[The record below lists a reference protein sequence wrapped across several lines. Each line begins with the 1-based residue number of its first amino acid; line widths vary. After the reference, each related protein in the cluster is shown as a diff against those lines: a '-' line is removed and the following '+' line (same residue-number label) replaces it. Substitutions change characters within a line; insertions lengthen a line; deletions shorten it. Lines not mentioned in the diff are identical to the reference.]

1 MHQKNKIFIGFIMI
15 FGLVLL
21 RVSPAMAMDFPIR
34 PINMIVPWAAGGAG
48 DIIARTLSDV
58 ARNELGQPVV
68 VENKPGAGGNM
79 GTTLILTKPP
89 DGYTIGDT
97 STMTQIVSYYTG
109 ILDYHPVN
117 DCTHILR
124 VAGMLY
130 GLTVRADS
138 KLKTLKD
145 FIEYSKANPQKI
157 SLGVPGLTSAPRLAM
172 EDLSSMTGNL
182 KWTLIPL
189 KGEAETNAAL
199 LGGHVDAV
207 ANSGWVPLVDAGK
220 FRVLALFSAIR
231 NPRFPQVPTLKES
244 GYNVVWEAPVGI
256 FGPKG
261 MPKPV
266 VKKLQD
272 AFRKGMESPIFLN
285 AMKTREMPLM
295 YLNAEDTEKAVLEES
310 VRIEGLVK
318 KLGLVEKK

>member
-1 MHQKNKIFIGFIMI
+1 MHRRKQIFIGIIMI
-15 FGLVLL
+15 SSFALLFGAPVI
-21 RVSPAMAMDFPIR
+21 AADFPTK
-34 PINMIVPWAAGGAG
+34 PINVIVPWAAGGAG

-58 ARNELGQPVV
+58 AKNELGQPVV
-68 VENKPGAGGNM
+68 VDNKPGAGGNL
-79 GTTLILTKPP
+79 GTTLILTKPA

-109 ILDYHPVN
+109 ILDHHPVN

-172 EDLSSMTGNL
+172 EELSSMAGNL

-189 KGEAETNAAL
+189 KGESDTNAAL

-220 FRVLALFSAIR
+220 LRVLALFSSVR

-244 GYNVVWEAPVGI
+244 GYNVVWEAPVGF

-261 MPKPV
+261 MPKPI
-266 VKKLQD
+266 VKKLND
-272 AFRKGMESPIFLN
+272 AFRKGMDSPAFLN

-295 YLNAEDTEKAVLEES
+295 YLNAEDTEKAVIEES